1 VLTISVGDLGILNLL
16 STPVIAPV
24 KSSIAHPAQVVARP
38 DTSDAL
44 RYDILGVLGEG
55 GSGVTY
61 RALDT
66 TTGQLVALKALS
78 LHQIDDWKAIEL
90 FEREAQVL
98 SSLDRDGIPK
108 YLDYFTTDLDGDR
121 YFYIVQELAPGK
133 NLLEWMRGGW
143 RVSEAEVKTIAIQIL
158 EILIY
163 LHRHYPPIVHRDL
176 KPSNILKTEDGK
188 IFLVDFGAVQQTYHD
203 TFMRG
208 STVVGT
214 YGYMAPEQFRGQAV
228 PATDLYGLGATI
240 LHLLTHRSPAEIP
253 QDGLRLNFRD
263 RLQVSSSFADWLE
276 RMLEPD
282 VGNRFSS
289 STKALEVLKTPPKSK
304 FKPTFSKLDRTL
316 IGITGLAFLVLFF
329 GFFDRYKYY
338 WLGVAGFTA
347 TEPFQVMSEQP
358 NVSQIQTYLD
368 RGFDVNTKDASN
380 HPLIYHAM
388 NNDLPE
394 VVQMLIER
402 GADTSDSANLI
413 VAEEEKLRIIQSKK
427 RDEDNRLNH
436 IYDPNKVYLQQQ
448 NETIYLKAKKE
459 IEDNYVNGIAYYAVQ
474 HNHIAILELLLKR
487 GFNLNRTYPDDNKI
501 SFLHLASVHPD
512 GAIVEL
518 LLDRGVDPNIQDS
531 LGCTPLHTAI
541 VRDLMPYGYKLSS
554 YVSFDRANNAISK
567 QAIVYLM
574 QAGAKSDVSCNL
586 NDRNDRQNDRPKYR
600 QWNRTYYSTGDNIDT
615 VGKLIASKGFG
626 RYGIDM
632 NNYSAPYQ
640 LLPFFDTTD
649 IDLNS
654 YRRSN

>member
-1 VLTISVGDLGILNLL
+1 
-16 STPVIAPV
+16 V
-24 KSSIAHPAQVVARP
+24 KSAITHPAQVIARA
-38 DTSDAL
+38 DTCEAL
-44 RYDILGVLGEG
+44 RYDILGILGEG

-66 TTGQLVALKALS
+66 TTQQLVALKALS

-90 FEREAQVL
+90 FEREAKVL

-108 YLDYFTTDLDGDR
+108 YLDYFTTDVDGER
-121 YFYIVQELAPGK
+121 YFYIAQELAPGK
-133 NLLEWMRGGW
+133 NLLEWMRSGW

-188 IFLVDFGAVQQTYHD
+188 IYLVDFGAVQQTYHD
-203 TFMRG
+203 TFLRG

-263 RLQVSSSFADWLE
+263 RLQVSSGFADWLE

-304 FKPTFSKLDRTL
+304 SKPTLSKLDRTL
-316 IGITGLAFLVLFF
+316 IGITGLTFLVLLS
-329 GFFDRYKYY
+329 GVFDRTKYY
-338 WLGVAGFTA
+338 WLGLAGFVP
-347 TEPFQVMSEQP
+347 TEPFQVISKRP

-368 RGFDVNTKDASN
+368 RGFDVNARDANN
-380 HPLIYHAM
+380 HPLIYYAM
-388 NNDLPE
+388 NSDLPDI
-394 VVQMLIER
+394 VKMLVER
-402 GADTSDSANLI
+402 GADLSDAANPSE
-413 VAEEEKLRIIQSKK
+413 VEYDKLQNIQRRRQADDDAFSKM
-427 RDEDNRLNH
+427 H
-436 IYDPNKVYLQQQ
+436 SPNIALFQQQ
-448 NETIYLKAKKE
+448 AENLKKE
-459 IEDNYVNGIAYYAVQ
+459 EREIANNYVNGIGYYAVK
-474 HNHIAILELLLKR
+474 HNRIEIMELLLKR
-487 GFNLNRTYPDDNKI
+487 GFNPNRIYPDDNKL

-512 GAIVEL
+512 GVIVKL
-518 LLDRGVDPNIQDS
+518 LLDRGVDPNIKDG

-541 VRDLMPYGYKLSS
+541 VRDLMPYKYKLSS
-554 YVSFDRANNAISK
+554 YVSFDLANSSVSK
-567 QAIVYLM
+567 QAITYLM
-574 QAGAKSDVSCNL
+574 QAGAKSDTPCNL
-586 NDRNDRQNDRPKYR
+586 NDLQEDRPRHR
-600 QWNRTYYSTGDNIDT
+600 QRNRAYYYQGNKIET
-615 VGKLIASKGFG
+615 VGQLIASRGFD
-626 RYGIDM
+626 RYGVDM
-632 NNYSAPYQ
+632 NQYSTPSQ
-640 LLPFFDTTD
+640 LLPFFGATD

-654 YRRSN
+654 YSRSN

>member
-1 VLTISVGDLGILNLL
+1 
-16 STPVIAPV
+16 V
-24 KSSIAHPAQVVARP
+24 KSAITHPAQVIARA
-38 DTSDAL
+38 DTSEAL
-44 RYDILGVLGEG
+44 RYDILGILGEG

-66 TTGQLVALKALS
+66 TTQQLVALKALS

-90 FEREAQVL
+90 FEREAKVL

-108 YLDYFTTDLDGDR
+108 YLDYFTTDLDGSR

-133 NLLEWMRGGW
+133 NLLEWMRSGW

-263 RLQVSSSFADWLE
+263 RLQVSSGFADWLE

-304 FKPTFSKLDRTL
+304 SKPTLSKVDRTL
-316 IGITGLAFLVLFF
+316 IGVTGFAFLVLFF
-329 GFFDRYKYY
+329 GFFDRTKYY
-338 WLGVAGFTA
+338 WLGLAGFVP
-347 TEPFQVMSEQP
+347 TEPFQIMSERP
-358 NVSQIQTYLD
+358 NVSQMQAYLD
-368 RGFDVNTKDASN
+368 RGLDVNAKDISN
-380 HPLIYHAM
+380 RSLIYHAI
-388 NNDLPE
+388 NNDLPDI
-394 VVQMLIER
+394 VKILIER
-402 GADTSDSANLI
+402 GADTSDSANII
-413 VAEEEKLRIIQSKK
+413 VLEEEKLRVIQNKK
-427 RDEDNRLNH
+427 REEDTRLSQ
-436 IYDPNKVYLQQQ
+436 IYDPNKVSLYEQ
-448 NETIYLKAKKE
+448 NEAAYRKAKKE
-459 IEDNYVNGIAYYAVQ
+459 VEDNYINGIAYYAVQ
-474 HNHIAILELLLKR
+474 HNRVDILELLLKR
-487 GFNLNRTYPDDNKI
+487 GLNPNRVYPDDNKI
-501 SFLHLASVHPD
+501 SFLHLASVHQD
-512 GAIVEL
+512 GAIVKL
-518 LLDRGVDPNIQDS
+518 LLDRGVDPNIQDG

-541 VRDLMPYGYKLSS
+541 ARDFMPYYPKL
-554 YVSFDRANNAISK
+554 ANYFNNINLVDNNSISRTAIGHL
-567 QAIVYLM
+567 VR
-574 QAGAKSDVSCNL
+574 AGAKSDLQCRLNKNDVTYTEDRITSVYELKRSRNFNL
-586 NDRNDRQNDRPKYR
+586 TSAYR
-600 QWNRTYYSTGDNIDT
+600 
-615 VGKLIASKGFG
+615 
-626 RYGIDM
+626 
-632 NNYSAPYQ
+632 
-640 LLPFFDTTD
+640 LPFDKSYSSPSELLLLFGIADINLDSTTH
-649 IDLNS
+649 LK
-654 YRRSN
+654 